1 MIKKIKKICQNL
13 ISIEKK
19 IKDIETFNYLKYS
32 ALNSVEKGINK
43 NNFKNE
49 IIISLTTYSKRIE
62 EVYLVIESIF
72 NQTLKADKILLWLD
86 EVEFNEETIPNILK
100 NQRKRGLEIRYC
112 ENIKSYKKL
121 IPTLKEYQNEIII
134 TIDDDVIYPINFI
147 EKMYKIHKKFP
158 EVVLCN
164 IGREIPIGDNK
175 VELEYKNWKYSEN
188 IMKSKKNIVPIGA
201 GGVLYPPRCFYKDII
216 DKEKFQKLAPLA
228 DDIWFKAMTLK
239 NDVKSMVINE
249 INEYLEEIIIL
260 EKGQDIALYR
270 KNIIENDKQIKEVFK
285 EYNLLKNLK
294 L

>member
-19 IKDIETFNYLKYS
+19 IKDIDTFNYLKYS